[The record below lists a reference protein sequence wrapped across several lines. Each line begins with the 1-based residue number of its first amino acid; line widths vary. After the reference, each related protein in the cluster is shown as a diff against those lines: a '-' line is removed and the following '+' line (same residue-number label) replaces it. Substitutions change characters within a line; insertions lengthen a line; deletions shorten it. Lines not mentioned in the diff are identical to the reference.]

1 MNLMPVTYFSLIYSF
16 TLVIDE
22 IWNNFKK
29 PNIWFCEE
37 SLAYNF
43 VECLQP

>member
-22 IWNNFKK
+22 IWNNFETTMKFDFVKK
-29 PNIWFCEE
+29 
-37 SLAYNF
+37 A
-43 VECLQP
+43 